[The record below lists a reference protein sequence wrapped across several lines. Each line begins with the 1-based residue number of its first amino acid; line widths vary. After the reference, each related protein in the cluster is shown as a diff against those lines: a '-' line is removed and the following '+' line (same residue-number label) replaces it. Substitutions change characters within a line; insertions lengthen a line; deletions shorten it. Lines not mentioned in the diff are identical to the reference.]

1 MEDQVAAGLF
11 ILDGSTR
18 VRTDSGLVRLSE
30 LSGSG
35 PQGEQGVQGE
45 QGPPGEKGDDG
56 TVDTSNYYTIMQTNF
71 ALADNRSSASLSDG
85 ARTYDSNTHVIR
97 NMLGTGG
104 IVTHIFMNP
113 ADPEDSRN
121 GSLVVNGDNVGG
133 GYSIDPHVATFE
145 DNNTHQA
152 MLLKQ
157 RALLANKDLTSCT
170 GA

>member
-1 MEDQVAAGLF
+1 MQDQVAAGLF

-35 PQGEQGVQGE
+35 PEGPA
-45 QGPPGEKGDDG
+45 GPPGPKGDQGDPG
-56 TVDTSNYYTIMQTNF
+56 VVDTSNYYTIAQTDV
-71 ALADNRSSASLSDG
+71 ALATNRPSASLSDG
-85 ARTYDSNTHVIR
+85 ARTYDSNTNVIR
-97 NMLGTGG
+97 NILGTGG

-113 ADPEDSRN
+113 TDPEDSRN

-133 GYSIDPHVATFE
+133 GSSIDPNVATFN
-145 DNNTHQA
+145 DDTTLRQFCS
-152 MLLKQ
+152 KG
-157 RALLANKDLTSCT
+157 ALPANKDLTSCT